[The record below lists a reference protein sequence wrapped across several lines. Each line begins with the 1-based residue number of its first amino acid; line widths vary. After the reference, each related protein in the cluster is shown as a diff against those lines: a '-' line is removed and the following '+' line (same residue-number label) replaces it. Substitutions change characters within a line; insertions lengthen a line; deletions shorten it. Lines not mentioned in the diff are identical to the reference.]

1 MWGPNLLRG
10 MIRCKYTTNISPSQ
24 EYEQENQNYDEIIEK
39 FKPKKSTDNCYTPP
53 VCVGGS
59 T

>member
-39 FKPKKSTDNCYTPP
+39 FMYYMHPDMSF
-53 VCVGGS
+53 
-59 T
+59 